1 MGAPLQLYQGGWKP
15 GTLLKPGDEVKVV
28 VRPTRDGTQKAGLF
42 VSATRADGTV
52 LGKTANEPEIDRTEF
67 ARLRRLLATAVVG
80 AQKSEP
86 RSRSFVFGL
95 FASLP
100 NWTGLLDADDGVV
113 ENALGV
119 SGRTENS
126 AADFVRMKL
135 AAPLPYY
142 PPSSPRRRQAARK
155 NSGATRARSSGFSVP
170 VLIGVRPWVLQFLI
184 TPEETDVIVA
194 GREIRHI
201 YTDGRAHPSPDDV
214 WPTPWGDSVGK
225 WEGNVLTVDTI
236 AVKSGTFPPLVSEH
250 ARYSERIRMVSAD
263 RMEDEITVVDPA
275 ALTKEWKV
283 SDPVSCA
290 WPG

>member
-1 MGAPLQLYQGGWKP
+1 MSPK
-15 GTLLKPGDEVKVV
+15 
-28 VRPTRDGTQKAGLF
+28 
-42 VSATRADGTV
+42 S
-52 LGKTANEPEIDRTEF
+52 I
-67 ARLRRLLATAVVG
+67 ARICAAAALLATAVVG
-80 AQKSEP
+80 AQKSEQD
-86 RSRSFVFGL
+86 RVRV

-100 NWTGLLDADDGVV
+100 NWTGYWIADDGV

-119 SGRTENS
+119 SGRTENG

-135 AAPLPYY
+135 AAPLPYTAEFATKAA
-142 PPSSPRRRQAARK
+142 AARK
-155 NSGATRARSSGFSVP
+155 NSRGDTGKECGFPFPFMMES
-170 VLIGVRPWVLQFLI
+170 PWVLQFLI

-275 ALTKEWKV
+275 ALTKEWKAAV
-283 SDPVSCA
+283 PYQRVAGLDRMVHGDCNENDRNPVVDGKLTIA
-290 WPG
+290 PAN

>member
-1 MGAPLQLYQGGWKP
+1 MSPK
-15 GTLLKPGDEVKVV
+15 
-28 VRPTRDGTQKAGLF
+28 
-42 VSATRADGTV
+42 S
-52 LGKTANEPEIDRTEF
+52 I
-67 ARLRRLLATAVVG
+67 ARICAAAALLATAVVG
-80 AQKSEP
+80 AQKSEQD
-86 RSRSFVFGL
+86 RVRV

-100 NWTGLLDADDGVV
+100 NWTGYWIADDGV

-119 SGRTENS
+119 SGRTENG

-135 AAPLPYY
+135 AAPLPYTAEFATKAA
-142 PPSSPRRRQAARK
+142 AARK
-155 NSGATRARSSGFSVP
+155 NSRGDTGKECGFPFPFMMES
-170 VLIGVRPWVLQFLI
+170 PWVLQFLI

-225 WEGNVLTVDTI
+225 WEGHVLTVDTI

-250 ARYSERIRMVSAD
+250 ARYTERIRMVSAD

-275 ALTKEWKV
+275 ALTKEWKATIPYQRV
-283 SDPVSCA
+283 AGLDRMVHGDCYENDRNPVVDGKLTIA
-290 WPG
+290 PAN